1 MGTHVCMC
9 PFDLRKH
16 IPYFVQEND
25 NTLRVQL
32 SSPCETED
40 TAGINR
46 VRRASKDGKFIFVS
60 RSHVEN
66 FAWFYLSVLNLHY
79 IVVLC
84 FLLVSTPLHSCA
96 RLA

>member
-1 MGTHVCMC
+1 MGTHECMC

-32 SSPCETED
+32 SSSCETED
-40 TAGINR
+40 AAGIHR

-60 RSHVEN
+60 RSQVEN
-66 FAWFYLSVLNLHY
+66 FARSSLSVLNLHY
-79 IVVLC
+79 NCGVMFPCGLYA
-84 FLLVSTPLHSCA
+84 TA
-96 RLA
+96 